1 MSADELWKFFE
12 DIIVDG
18 NGDLILCDAC
28 PCIISDCTT
37 CTELGHWWVIPYAV
51 EYVWKKVQGQGDRWV
66 WQWVIYLYTGDEK
79 CINPDTFVETFWESL
94 GSNFSSDPPTLY
106 GTTSDDKPGDYFN
119 AGELSRYDEFSQYY
133 LQACSMNYHKSNGW
147 VYKSSTRTWWRFL
160 YASGWNI
167 QVSDY
172 ERRCDICDLFIP
184 AVPDWEEDSDS

>member
-51 EYVWKKVQGQGDRWV
+51 EYAWIRELVSEDSDGPIYRWRWV
-66 WQWVIYLYTGDEK
+66 MYLYTGDEK

-147 VYKSSTRTWWRFL
+147 VYKPSGTGNGTWWRFL
-160 YASGWNI
+160 YASSGT
-167 QVSDY
+167 
-172 ERRCDICDLFIP
+172 RCEICDLFIP